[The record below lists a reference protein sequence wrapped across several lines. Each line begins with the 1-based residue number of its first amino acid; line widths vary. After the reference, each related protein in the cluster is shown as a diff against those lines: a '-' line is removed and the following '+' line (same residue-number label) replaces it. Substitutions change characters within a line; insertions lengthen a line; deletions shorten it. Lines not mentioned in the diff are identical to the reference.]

1 MGRDRG
7 PLDGEYAEGKFAGYM
22 RSNANAPNAVLELHL
37 HIGCHLYISLQGHRS
52 KKDATRFDVTWHD
65 SLYDVC
71 VCMCVC
77 IQAQVSYLGTHDA
90 GRVTSRYLYFK
101 HVQVQYRE
109 IKARA

>member
-1 MGRDRG
+1 MGRG
-7 PLDGEYAEGKFAGYM
+7 GAGVDGGYAEGKFAGYM
-22 RSNANAPNAVLELHL
+22 SKCPNAVLELHPAYRL
-37 HIGCHLYISLQGHRS
+37 SLIHKPS
-52 KKDATRFDVTWHD
+52 TAPIEKKKDATRFDVTWHD